1 MQRSINSSKSTYELF
16 QSIIDNTADEYTRNK
31 WLPII
36 ADWFPEEVKDGT
48 LDADQVQAALI
59 KTIED
64 KQKTLEKLT
73 DEELTEIL
81 VDQQANIWYKH
92 SLENAYIESLQRLVS
107 DKSNFE
113 NLVKPNSAKEMEDL
127 SKEINKEMGSPEI
140 DYTDVGNM
148 LSRGFMSSLR
158 HAFVSGKY
166 AIGIA
171 ATGQTNHA
179 DNQRTLVYINNDK
192 LANMDATDRELLGGN
207 PDSDFFATDPNINF
221 EEYNSIEVGG
231 VKRPTLSMAK
241 NKAGKYISDIIGQ
254 FIDGYVDISKGPW
267 IMRLGATPN
276 VTSTWLFLIKIGV
289 PANTVAYFM
298 NQPIVKD
305 YLRTLENNGY
315 TWLFNDKI
323 IANTLEA
330 YEPNFNAI
338 GPATVSG
345 IPSEEELFK
354 MLKYNKE
361 GMKMNDIQLLQQQ
374 YILKEFIKYS
384 KMSSQLF
391 DVIQGSNFDTATIND
406 PYLVFKKRIQLE
418 KARKAIISSV
428 DDLLTSSFK
437 GVLKDV
443 IFGVRDAFSEILI
456 SDKPK
461 VRTVMEEVL
470 TPYVNLSDREFVK
483 VSQKAVNDLFDWAV
497 QTDRNINV
505 NVANIL
511 LGNSTQKSAAK
522 QIIDFR
528 DSILGNK
535 YKGISPKPDHPL
547 FDNIILNSIKMEAGV
562 KEGKPDN
569 LYIAGRDNKV
579 YDQNLIIYG
588 FEELKSNL
596 GNEGKDLYGKLV
608 RLAVLQSGITNSPIA
623 FTNLLPYN
631 DFKELYNETLSNL
644 ENLPNLAD
652 FQKLHVFER
661 NNWNNFNIIPFMRVK
676 MSLGKDKYTGR
687 ANLYD
692 ANAYFTDINLKN
704 ATVAGK
710 LPKVIGISPFGDGRN
725 DFITYSWEDQID
737 FTERA
742 RRKKAGDYSHIHKV
756 LLQKV
761 YTVDDKGNRIPLTQ
775 VTTGKDGRVYIK
787 HIFKAINAWGDSFRA
802 QEFYDYERPSVLDN
816 GYDKVEML
824 TDVQGNQTKS
834 GEVTDDEVT
843 RIFNN
848 EVEGEKSV
856 TDAAIEKPEGIE
868 QEQWDNSTPEEK
880 VEMIRQQK
888 EC

>member
-1 MQRSINSSKSTYELF
+1 
-16 QSIIDNTADEYTRNK
+16 
-31 WLPII
+31 
-36 ADWFPEEVKDGT
+36 V
-48 LDADQVQAALI
+48 
-59 KTIED
+59 
-64 KQKTLEKLT
+64 
-73 DEELTEIL
+73 
-81 VDQQANIWYKH
+81 
-92 SLENAYIESLQRLVS
+92 
-107 DKSNFE
+107 
-113 NLVKPNSAKEMEDL
+113 
-127 SKEINKEMGSPEI
+127 
-140 DYTDVGNM
+140 
-148 LSRGFMSSLR
+148 
-158 HAFVSGKY
+158 
-166 AIGIA
+166 
-171 ATGQTNHA
+171 
-179 DNQRTLVYINNDK
+179 
-192 LANMDATDRELLGGN
+192 
-207 PDSDFFATDPNINF
+207 
-221 EEYNSIEVGG
+221 
-231 VKRPTLSMAK
+231 
-241 NKAGKYISDIIGQ
+241 
-254 FIDGYVDISKGPW
+254 
-267 IMRLGATPN
+267 
-276 VTSTWLFLIKIGV
+276 GV

-330 YEPNFNAI
+330 YEPNFNAM
-338 GPATVSG
+338 GPTTVSG

-361 GMKMNDIQLLQQQ
+361 GMKMNDMQLLQQQ

-384 KMSSQLF
+384 KMASQLF
-391 DVIQGSNFDTATIND
+391 DVVQGSNFDTATIND

-456 SDKPK
+456 SDKPN
-461 VRTVMEEVL
+461 VRTVMEDVL

-497 QTDRNINV
+497 QTDRRINV

-511 LGNSTQKSAAK
+511 LGNDTQKSAAK

-579 YDQNLIIYG
+579 YDQNLTIYG
-588 FEELKSNL
+588 FDELRSNL
-596 GNEGKDLYGKLV
+596 GNEEKDLYGKLV

-704 ATVAGK
+704 AMVAGK

-742 RRKKAGDYSHIHKV
+742 RRKKVGDYSHIHKV

-775 VTTGKDGRVYIK
+775 VTKGKDGRTYVK

-856 TDAAIEKPEGIE
+856 TDAAIEKPEDVP
-868 QEQWDNSTPEEK
+868 QEQWDVAKPEDK

>member
-1 MQRSINSSKSTYELF
+1 M
-16 QSIIDNTADEYTRNK
+16 
-31 WLPII
+31 
-36 ADWFPEEVKDGT
+36 
-48 LDADQVQAALI
+48 
-59 KTIED
+59 
-64 KQKTLEKLT
+64 
-73 DEELTEIL
+73 
-81 VDQQANIWYKH
+81 
-92 SLENAYIESLQRLVS
+92 
-107 DKSNFE
+107 
-113 NLVKPNSAKEMEDL
+113 
-127 SKEINKEMGSPEI
+127 
-140 DYTDVGNM
+140 
-148 LSRGFMSSLR
+148 
-158 HAFVSGKY
+158 
-166 AIGIA
+166 
-171 ATGQTNHA
+171 
-179 DNQRTLVYINNDK
+179 
-192 LANMDATDRELLGGN
+192 
-207 PDSDFFATDPNINF
+207 
-221 EEYNSIEVGG
+221 
-231 VKRPTLSMAK
+231 
-241 NKAGKYISDIIGQ
+241 
-254 FIDGYVDISKGPW
+254 
-267 IMRLGATPN
+267 
-276 VTSTWLFLIKIGV
+276 
-289 PANTVAYFM
+289 
-298 NQPIVKD
+298 
-305 YLRTLENNGY
+305 
-315 TWLFNDKI
+315 
-323 IANTLEA
+323 
-330 YEPNFNAI
+330 
-338 GPATVSG
+338 
-345 IPSEEELFK
+345 
-354 MLKYNKE
+354 
-361 GMKMNDIQLLQQQ
+361 
-374 YILKEFIKYS
+374 
-384 KMSSQLF
+384 
-391 DVIQGSNFDTATIND
+391 
-406 PYLVFKKRIQLE
+406 
-418 KARKAIISSV
+418 
-428 DDLLTSSFK
+428 LTSSFK